1 MSIQKQWNQFEAAIL
16 LDNYIKYINGEISRK
31 EAIQKT
37 SLELRTMAQC
47 RGYEIDDIYRNING
61 ITFQMHSMESAYRG
75 YTLLKPASKLFAEMV
90 QIYKQDNKRFIKI
103 LKEARKMLLTE
114 TKQNNFVEWLSQ
126 TNSPVLLSELLL
138 AYKKIDEFCI
148 DKKILECSLL
158 EIIDLDVIKKV
169 QYEIEHNRIFRFN
182 NRIQMNKILKALRI
196 YISYVIGLSNI
207 KTNDDK
213 QSMAEESHSN
223 NNHNLNENENKCVID
238 FSNIVDLSYTKP
250 IKVFYFEDDIGRVS
264 SWKELYVKV
273 FRNLYE
279 DYDYKIPKN
288 KPFNLGNGRMDF
300 CTQEY
305 YPSMVAPKKIERG
318 FYLETN
324 LSATDIVRKI
334 KLLLDICLVDEENIV
349 IEFERSDNKQTEI
362 ERANRIRGNSD
373 SDDFF
378 DWLKNEQDMALL
390 SCRSYVSAVNTAER
404 FAMYNGFAHTKLF
417 TDDLKEAQATI
428 DELFNNEDFV
438 EYNAQQHNRFKSAL
452 NKLLL
457 YIGDDGTTTSGEKS
471 SINLEPYINILL
483 EKFPRGYRTGSPL
496 ELKKFKRYWESFYGT
511 RIDIEDD
518 DIIKC
523 IERCGVK
530 YEEKIYMPQKMLDDN
545 IKTKLFSYI
554 NDCFLTEKTTIYF
567 EALFKEF
574 SNDFLDYYMY
584 NANMLRAYLSYMNDG
599 SYYIS
604 KNYISKDANVTTD
617 PYDEIKDCL
626 IQQGAPMEYGELF
639 SILSHIP
646 EQKIK
651 TILAVNSEFISNGR
665 GEYFHESIASLSDDE
680 LDDISD
686 IIQYSIDEKQF
697 IGGNELIESIKMKYP
712 YIAEQNA
719 LLSDNGLRDAIG
731 YRLKSKFSFKGNII
745 SSLGTELSM
754 TEVFEDFC
762 KSKDSFTLD
771 ELKKLKQ
778 ELATV
783 IYFEAVYENS
793 LRIGKDDFVSKKYAA
808 FKIEETD
815 AAIDRFCVDDY
826 IAIKKVEQFGL
837 FPDAGFSWNS
847 FLLEHYVA
855 KYSPNYKLLHANYNE
870 SACVGGIVKKLSDI
884 DTFDELI
891 VDALARNGLPLQ
903 KEIALQYLCDEGY
916 LARRS
921 YSDVEHTLI
930 KAKELRN
937 QKGL

>member
-1 MSIQKQWNQFEAAIL
+1 MSVQKEWNQFEAAIL
-16 LDNYIKYINGEISRK
+16 LDNYTKHINGEFSRK

-37 SLELRTMAQC
+37 SLELRTMAQ
-47 RGYEIDDIYRNING
+47 RLGYEIDDIYRNING
-61 ITFQMHSMESAYRG
+61 ITFQMHSMESAYKG
-75 YTLLKPASKLFAEMV
+75 YTILKPASKLFTEIV
-90 QIYKQDNKRFIKI
+90 QIYKQDNGRFIKI
-103 LKEARKMLLTE
+103 LKEARRMFMAE

-126 TNSPVLLSELLL
+126 TNSPALLSELSLV
-138 AYKKIDEFCI
+138 YKKIDEFCI

-169 QYEIEHNRIFRFN
+169 KYEIEHNRIFRFN
-182 NRIQMNKILKALRI
+182 NRMQMNKILEALRI
-196 YISYVIGLSNI
+196 YISYVVGLPNI
-207 KTNDDK
+207 KANENK
-213 QSMAEESHSN
+213 QSMTEESHSN
-223 NNHNLNENENKCVID
+223 NDHNLNENEKKCIID

-250 IKVFYFEDDIGRVS
+250 TKAFYFEDDIGKVS

-273 FRNLYE
+273 FQNLYE

-288 KPFNLGNGRMDF
+288 KSFNLGNGRMDF

-305 YPSMVAPKKIERG
+305 YPSMVAPKEIERG

-324 LSATDIVRKI
+324 LSATNIARKI

-349 IEFERSDNKQTEI
+349 IEFERNDNKQPKI
-362 ERANRIRGNSD
+362 ETANRIRNNPNSD
-373 SDDFF
+373 GFY
-378 DWLKNEQDMALL
+378 DWLKNEQCMAIPT
-390 SCRSYVSAVNTAER
+390 CRSYASAVNTAEQ
-404 FAMYNGFAHTKLF
+404 FAMDNGFEHKELY
-417 TDDLKEAQATI
+417 TDDYYQAKETVEELLN
-428 DELFNNEDFV
+428 DETFIEH
-438 EYNAQQHNRFKSAL
+438 NAQQHNRFKSAL
-452 NKLLL
+452 NKLLM
-457 YIGDDGTTTSGEKS
+457 YIGDKGDTVGGEKN
-471 SINLEPYINILL
+471 SINLEPYINILI
-483 EKFPRGYRTGSPL
+483 EKFPRGYRIGSPL
-496 ELKKFKRYWESFYGT
+496 ELKKFKRYWENLYDTG
-511 RIDIEDD
+511 IDIEDD
-518 DIIKC
+518 DIIKY
-523 IERCGVK
+523 IEHCGVK

-554 NDCFLTEKTTIYF
+554 DNCFLTEKTTIYF

-584 NANMLRAYLSYMNDG
+584 NANMLRAYLDYMNDG

-626 IQQGAPMEYGELF
+626 IQQGDPMEYRELF

-665 GEYFHESIASLSDDE
+665 GEYFHVSIASLSDDE
-680 LDDISD
+680 LDDISNLV
-686 IIQYSIDEKQF
+686 QYSIDEKQF
-697 IGGNELIESIKMKYP
+697 ISGNELIESIKAKYP
-712 YIAEQNA
+712 YIVEQNA

-762 KSKDSFTLD
+762 KSKDSFTLN

-793 LRIGKDDFVSKKYAA
+793 LRISKDDFVSKKYAN
-808 FKIEETD
+808 FKTEETD
-815 AAIDRFCVDDY
+815 EAIDRFCVGDY
-826 IAIKKVEQFGL
+826 IAIKKIEQFGS

-855 KYSPNYKLLHANYNE
+855 KYSPNYKLIHANYNE
-870 SACVGGIVKKLSDI
+870 SACVGGIVKKLSNI

-891 VDALARNGLPLQ
+891 VDVLAKNGLPLQ

-921 YSDVEHTLI
+921 YSDIEHTLI

>member
-1 MSIQKQWNQFEAAIL
+1 MMFTEILMELLFKCTAWNL
-16 LDNYIKYINGEISRK
+16 LI
-31 EAIQKT
+31 
-37 SLELRTMAQC
+37 
-47 RGYEIDDIYRNING
+47 
-61 ITFQMHSMESAYRG
+61 MESAYKG
-75 YTLLKPASKLFAEMV
+75 YTLFKPASKLFVEVV
-90 QIYKQDNKRFIKI
+90 QIYKQNNERFIKI
-103 LKEARKMLLTE
+103 LKGVREMLTTE
-114 TKQNNFVEWLSQ
+114 DKKKDFVEWLSQ
-126 TNSPVLLSELLL
+126 NNSPALVSELLM

-148 DKKILECSLL
+148 DKKSLDCSLF
-158 EIIDLDVIKKV
+158 EITDLDVIKNV
-169 QYEIEHNRIFRFN
+169 QYEIEHNRNFQFN
-182 NRIQMNKILKALRI
+182 NRLQMNKILESLHL
-196 YISYVIGLSNI
+196 YISYVVELPNKRTNKNKQVRVEESSINADTNI
-207 KTNDDK
+207 KV
-213 QSMAEESHSN
+213 
-223 NNHNLNENENKCVID
+223 NEKKNIID

-250 IKVFYFEDDIGRVS
+250 IKAFYFEDVIVMFS
-264 SWKELYVKV
+264 SWKELYVKI
-273 FRNLYE
+273 FQNLYE

-305 YPSMVAPKKIERG
+305 YSSMTDPKKIERG

-349 IEFERSDNKQTEI
+349 IEFERDDNKQPEI
-362 ERANRIRGNSD
+362 ERTNRIRTNYNA
-373 SDDFF
+373 DDFF
-378 DWLKNEQDMALL
+378 DSLKNEQCMPLP
-390 SCRSYVSAVNTAER
+390 SCRSYVSAINTAEQ
-404 FAMYNGFAHTKLF
+404 FAIDNEFEHNKLF
-417 TDDLKEAQATI
+417 TEDYYQTKATI
-428 DELFNNEDFV
+428 DELFNDKTFI
-438 EYNAQQHNRFKSAL
+438 EYNEQQHNRFKSAL
-452 NKLLL
+452 NKLLM
-457 YIGDDGTTTSGEKS
+457 YVKDDRNTTVEEES

-483 EKFPRGYRTGSPL
+483 EEFPKGYRMGSPL
-496 ELKKFKRYWESFYGT
+496 ELRKFKRYWENIYGMG
-511 RIDIEDD
+511 IDIEDD
-518 DIIKC
+518 EILKH
-523 IERCGVK
+523 IESCGVK
-530 YEEKIYMPQKMLDDN
+530 YEEKIYMPQKMLDDS

-554 NDCFLTEKTTIYF
+554 NNCFLSEKTTVYI

-574 SNDFLDYYMY
+574 SDDFLDYCMY
-584 NANMLRAYLSYMNDG
+584 NANMLRAYLGYMNDE

-617 PYDEIKDCL
+617 PYNEIKDCL
-626 IQQGAPMEYGELF
+626 IQQGTPMEYSELF

-651 TILAVNSEFISNGR
+651 NILAINSEFISNGR
-665 GEYFHESIASLSDDE
+665 GEYFHVSIASLSEDE
-680 LDDISD
+680 LDDISE

-697 IGGNELIESIKMKYP
+697 ISGNELIESIKVKFP
-712 YIAEQNA
+712 YIAEQNV
-719 LLSDNGLRDAIG
+719 LLSENGLRGAIG
-731 YRLKSKFSFKGNII
+731 NRLKERFSFKGNII
-745 SSLGTELSM
+745 SSLGKELSM

-762 KSKDSFTLD
+762 KSKDYFTLN

-778 ELATV
+778 ELATI

-793 LRIGKDDFVSKKYAA
+793 LRISKDDFVSKKFAT
-808 FKIEETD
+808 FKTKETD
-815 AAIDRFCVDDY
+815 IAIDRFCIDDH

-855 KYSPNYKLLHANYNE
+855 KYSPNYKLVHANYNE

-891 VDALARNGLPLQ
+891 VDVLAKNGLPLQ

-921 YSDVEHTLI
+921 YSDIEHTLI

>member
-16 LDNYIKYINGEISRK
+16 LDNYIKHINGEISRK

-47 RGYEIDDIYRNING
+47 LGYEIDDIYRNING
-61 ITFQMHSMESAYRG
+61 ITFQMHSMESAYKG

-90 QIYKQDNKRFIKI
+90 QIYKQDNERFIKI

-114 TKQNNFVEWLSQ
+114 TKQNNFVGWLSQ
-126 TNSPVLLSELLL
+126 TNSPVLLSDLLL

-182 NRIQMNKILKALRI
+182 NRIQMNKILEALRI
-196 YISYVIGLSNI
+196 YTSYVIGLSNI

-213 QSMAEESHSN
+213 QSMSEQSHSN
-223 NNHNLNENENKCVID
+223 NNHNLNTNENKCVID

-250 IKVFYFEDDIGRVS
+250 IKVFYFEDDIGKVS

-305 YPSMVAPKKIERG
+305 YSSMVAPKEIERG
-318 FYLETN
+318 LYLETN

-349 IEFERSDNKQTEI
+349 IEFERSGNRQIEI

-378 DWLKNEQDMALL
+378 DWLKNEQDMALP

-404 FAMYNGFAHTKLF
+404 FAMDNGFAHTKLF

-428 DELFNNEDFV
+428 DELFNNDDFV

-457 YIGDDGTTTSGEKS
+457 YIGDDGATTSGEKN

-511 RIDIEDD
+511 GIDIEDD

-584 NANMLRAYLSYMNDG
+584 NLNMLRAYLSYMNDG

-626 IQQGAPMEYGELF
+626 IQQGVPMEYGELF

-731 YRLKSKFSFKGNII
+731 YKLKSKFSFKGNII

-826 IAIKKVEQFGL
+826 IPIKKVEQFSL

-891 VDALARNGLPLQ
+891 VDVLARNGLPLQ

-921 YSDVEHTLI
+921 YSDIEHTLI

>member
-61 ITFQMHSMESAYRG
+61 ITFQMHSMESAYKG

-90 QIYKQDNKRFIKI
+90 QIYKQDNERFIKI

-126 TNSPVLLSELLL
+126 ANSPVLLSELLL

-182 NRIQMNKILKALRI
+182 NRIQMNKILEALRI

-213 QSMAEESHSN
+213 QSTVEESHSN
-223 NNHNLNENENKCVID
+223 NNYNLNANENKCVID

-305 YPSMVAPKKIERG
+305 YPSMVAPKEIERG

-349 IEFERSDNKQTEI
+349 IEFERNDNIWSEST
-362 ERANRIRGNSD
+362 NRIRINSNA
-373 SDDFF
+373 DDFYE
-378 DWLKNEQDMALL
+378 WLKNEQCMAI
-390 SCRSYVSAVNTAER
+390 STCRSYVSAVNTAER
-404 FAMYNGFAHTKLF
+404 FAIDNGFEHKELY
-417 TDDLKEAQATI
+417 TDDYYQAKKTVE
-428 DELFNNEDFV
+428 ELFNDEKFI
-438 EYNAQQHNRFKSAL
+438 EHNAQQHNRFKSAL
-452 NKLLL
+452 NKLLM
-457 YIGDDGTTTSGEKS
+457 YIGDEGDTAVGEKN
-471 SINLEPYINILL
+471 SITLEPYIDILL
-483 EKFPRGYRTGSPL
+483 EKFPRGYRMGSPL
-496 ELKKFKRYWESFYGT
+496 ELKKFKRYWEKLYGT
-511 RIDIEDD
+511 AIDIEDD
-518 DIIKC
+518 EMLKH

-530 YEEKIYMPQKMLDDN
+530 YEEKIYMPQKMLNDN

-554 NDCFLTEKTTIYF
+554 DNCFLTEKTTIYF

-574 SNDFLDYYMY
+574 SNDFLDCYMY
-584 NANMLRAYLSYMNDG
+584 NANMLRAYLDYMNDG

-604 KNYISKDANVTTD
+604 KNYISKDANVTSD

-626 IQQGAPMEYGELF
+626 IQQGAPMEYRELF

-665 GEYFHESIASLSDDE
+665 GEYFHVSIASLSDDE
-680 LDDISD
+680 LDDISNL
-686 IIQYSIDEKQF
+686 IQYSIDEKQF
-697 IGGNELIESIKMKYP
+697 ISGNELIESIKIKYP
-712 YIAEQNA
+712 YIVEQNV
-719 LLSDNGLRDAIG
+719 LLSENGLRGAIG

-745 SSLGTELSM
+745 SSLGTELTM

-762 KSKDSFTLD
+762 KSKDSFTLN
-771 ELKKLKQ
+771 ELKKFKQ

-808 FKIEETD
+808 FKTEETD

-870 SACVGGIVKKLSDI
+870 SACVGGIVKKISNI
-884 DTFDELI
+884 DTFDERMNSLLTI
-891 VDALARNGLPLQ
+891 
-903 KEIALQYLCDEGY
+903 
-916 LARRS
+916 
-921 YSDVEHTLI
+921 H
-930 KAKELRN
+930 
-937 QKGL
+937 

>member
-1 MSIQKQWNQFEAAIL
+1 MSVQKQWNQFEAAIL
-16 LDNYIKYINGEISRK
+16 LDYYLKYINEEISRK

-37 SLELRTMAQC
+37 SLELRTIAQKN
-47 RGYEIDDIYRNING
+47 GYEIDDVYRNING
-61 ITFQMHSMESAYRG
+61 ITFQMHSMESAYKG
-75 YTLLKPASKLFAEMV
+75 YTLLKPASKLFVEV
-90 QIYKQDNKRFIKI
+90 VLIYKQNNEEFIKI
-103 LKEARKMLLTE
+103 LKEAKKMLTTDDKKKE
-114 TKQNNFVEWLSQ
+114 FVEWLSQ
-126 TNSPVLLSELLL
+126 NNPPVLVSELLF

-148 DKKILECSLL
+148 DKKILNCSLF
-158 EIIDLDVIKKV
+158 EIVDLNLVKKV
-169 QYEIEHNRIFRFN
+169 QYEVEHNRIFRFN
-182 NRIQMNKILKALRI
+182 NRLQMNKILEALYM
-196 YISYVIGLSNI
+196 YISYVLELPNKISEKNEQADGDESSINADTNI
-207 KTNDDK
+207 KEHEK
-213 QSMAEESHSN
+213 KSI
-223 NNHNLNENENKCVID
+223 ID

-250 IKVFYFEDDIGRVS
+250 IKALYFEDDIGKVS

-273 FRNLYE
+273 FQNLYE

-305 YPSMVAPKKIERG
+305 YPSMVAPKEIERG

-334 KLLLDICLVDEENIV
+334 KLLLDICLVDEENII
-349 IEFERSDNKQTEI
+349 IEFERNENKQPEI
-362 ERANRIRGNSD
+362 DRVNRIRANSNA
-373 SDDFF
+373 DDFF
-378 DWLKNEQDMALL
+378 DWLKNEQRMALP

-404 FAMYNGFAHTKLF
+404 FAIDNGFEHTKLF
-417 TDDLKEAQATI
+417 TDDLKRAKATI
-428 DELFNNEDFV
+428 DELFNNDDFI
-438 EYNAQQHNRFKSAL
+438 EYNDQQHNRFKSAL
-452 NKLLL
+452 NKLLM
-457 YIGDDGTTTSGEKS
+457 YIGDDGDTTSREKIA
-471 SINLEPYINILL
+471 INLEPYINILL
-483 EKFPRGYRTGSPL
+483 ERFPRGYRMGSPL
-496 ELKKFKRYWESFYGT
+496 ELKKFKRYWENLYGT
-511 RIDIEDD
+511 AIDIEDD
-518 DIIKC
+518 EVLKH
-523 IERCGVK
+523 IECCGVK
-530 YEEKIYMPQKMLDDN
+530 YEEKIYMPQKMLDDK

-554 NDCFLTEKTTIYF
+554 NNCFLTEKTTIYF

-574 SNDFLDYYMY
+574 SDDFLDFCMY

-626 IQQGAPMEYGELF
+626 IQQGTPMEYSELF

-651 TILAVNSEFISNGR
+651 NILAVNSEFISNAR
-665 GEYFHESIASLSDDE
+665 GEYFFESIASLSDDE
-680 LDDISD
+680 LEDISD

-697 IGGNELIESIKMKYP
+697 ISGNELIESIKVKYP
-712 YIAEQNA
+712 YILEQNA
-719 LLSDNGLRDAIG
+719 LLSENGLRGAIG
-731 YRLKSKFSFKGNII
+731 YRLKEKFSFKGNII

-762 KSKDSFTLD
+762 KSKDSFTLN

-778 ELATV
+778 ELATIV
-783 IYFEAVYENS
+783 YFEAVYENS
-793 LRIGKDDFVSKKYAA
+793 LRISKDDFVAKKYAN
-808 FKIEETD
+808 FKTKETD
-815 AAIDRFCVDDY
+815 IAIDRFCVGDY

-837 FPDAGFSWNS
+837 FPDSGFSWNS

-855 KYSPNYKLLHANYNE
+855 KYSPNYKLVHANYNE

-891 VDALARNGLPLQ
+891 VDVLAKNGLPLQ

-921 YSDVEHTLI
+921 YSDIEHTLI

>member
-1 MSIQKQWNQFEAAIL
+1 
-16 LDNYIKYINGEISRK
+16 
-31 EAIQKT
+31 
-37 SLELRTMAQC
+37 
-47 RGYEIDDIYRNING
+47 
-61 ITFQMHSMESAYRG
+61 
-75 YTLLKPASKLFAEMV
+75 
-90 QIYKQDNKRFIKI
+90 
-103 LKEARKMLLTE
+103 MLMTV
-114 TKQNNFVEWLSQ
+114 TKQNIFVEWLSQ
-126 TNSPVLLSELLL
+126 TNSPALLSDLLL

-158 EIIDLDVIKKV
+158 EIIDLDIIKKV

-182 NRIQMNKILKALRI
+182 NRLQMNKILEALRI
-196 YISYVIGLSNI
+196 YISYVVGLPNI
-207 KTNDDK
+207 KTNNNK

-223 NNHNLNENENKCVID
+223 NHNLNVNEKKCVVD
-238 FSNIVDLSYTKP
+238 FSNIEDLSYTKP
-250 IKVFYFEDDIGRVS
+250 IKAFYFEDDIGRVS

-305 YPSMVAPKKIERG
+305 YPSMAAPKEIERG

-349 IEFERSDNKQTEI
+349 IEFERNDNKQLEI
-362 ERANRIRGNSD
+362 EEVNRKRGNFD
-373 SDDFF
+373 ADDFF
-378 DWLKNEQDMALL
+378 DWLKNEQGMALP

-404 FAMYNGFAHTKLF
+404 FAIDNGFVHTKIF
-417 TDDLKEAQATI
+417 TDDLKQAQATI
-428 DELFNNEDFV
+428 DELFNNDDFV
-438 EYNAQQHNRFKSAL
+438 EYNAKQHNRFKSAL
-452 NKLLL
+452 NKLLM
-457 YIGDDGTTTSGEKS
+457 YIGNDSDTTNGEKK
-471 SINLEPYINILL
+471 SINLELYINILL
-483 EKFPRGYRTGSPL
+483 EKFPRGYRMGSPL
-496 ELKKFKRYWESFYGT
+496 ELKKFKRYWESLYGT
-511 RIDIEDD
+511 GIDIEDD

-554 NDCFLTEKTTIYF
+554 NNCFLTEKTTIYF
-567 EALFKEF
+567 DALFKEF
-574 SNDFLDYYMY
+574 SDDFLDCYMY

-604 KNYISKDANVTTD
+604 KNYISKDANVTTE
-617 PYDEIKDCL
+617 PYDEIKECL
-626 IQQGAPMEYGELF
+626 IQQEAPMEYSKLF

-665 GEYFHESIASLSDDE
+665 GEYFHESIALLSDDE
-680 LDDISD
+680 LNEISD

-697 IGGNELIESIKMKYP
+697 ISGNELIESIKAKYP
-712 YIAEQNA
+712 YIAEQNS

-731 YRLKSKFSFKGNII
+731 YRLKERFSFKGNII

-762 KSKDSFTLD
+762 KSKDSFTLN

-783 IYFEAVYENS
+783 IYFETVYENS

-808 FKIEETD
+808 FKTEETD

-855 KYSPNYKLLHANYNE
+855 KYSPNYKLVHANYNE
-870 SACVGGIVKKLSDI
+870 SVCVGGIVKKLSDI

-891 VDALARNGLPLQ
+891 VDVLARNGLSLQ
-903 KEIALQYLCDEGY
+903 KELALQYLCDEGY

-921 YSDVEHTLI
+921 YSDIEHTLI